1 MALSYE
7 EFVKATGAEVV
18 AGNLIVGIMANR
30 KIVGSILDGTFNLN
44 DDGRALADEIEAR
57 NPATST
63 GRRRRSENQN
73 TEAVAAGSADAAE

>member
-30 KIVGSILDGTFNLN
+30 KVVGSILDGSFNLN

-57 NPATST
+57 NPVTGT
-63 GRRRRSENQN
+63 GRRRRAENQSAEN
-73 TEAVAAGSADAAE
+73 PAAGADAGE

>member
-30 KIVGSILDGTFNLN
+30 KIVGSILDGSFTLN
-44 DDGRALADEIEAR
+44 DEGRALADEIESR
-57 NPATST
+57 NPATGT
-63 GRRRRSENQN
+63 GRRRRAESASP
-73 TEAVAAGSADAAE
+73 EAPAAGAEAE